1 MLMDKNIMQDILLK
15 VPFEKK
21 EDFKIACQ
29 EKNIPYFWDKDKKSW
44 GIRADKL
51 PSFLEKYKSE
61 GEQFF
66 VIDCDYTYY
75 PFASKAG
82 AKWDSKKRVAV
93 FRGKSLP
100 TELTGFEPKPFSL
113 QEKVQKELNKESIR
127 LRLPTKSIKPHPHQK
142 SAETAINKAFGGGFP
157 GFLLADETGLG
168 KTISTW
174 LGVKKIASKEN
185 KILKVLVVGP
195 LNAIET
201 WRETILWLG
210 NESKNSKNQ
219 PIEVSLINYEKLRN
233 LFSEDSSKVRS
244 KTLKGI
250 ARFAEAE
257 PYDIIIF
264 DESHYL
270 KTPTSARTK
279 LAKKLESVSKFT
291 IWLSATAGQNPLELS
306 YLSSLLSF
314 QTNKRPKLVEKNY
327 EEWCQEVGIGVQR
340 GKFGRWTW
348 EGSLKDNETLHKIL
362 FGNGKLGIGALRRRC
377 TDIEGW
383 PELQRIPKRH
393 ELSAAEYQSYELEWK
408 EFLKALEEDKL
419 NKVKGVKDTSKGIAQ
434 LGRLRQKASIL
445 RVSHT
450 ADLAEE
456 LLSNGY
462 QVAISVEYLKT
473 LDLIKEALIKKNFKV
488 AEFSGR
494 NTPVREGERI
504 KYQEGLVDAIIFSTE
519 SSISL
524 HQLKDHDKPRAQI
537 NHDLRWSAIEQEQI
551 DGRSHRNGRHAPV
564 YWCFSSNTIEERVG
578 SILLSKLESMNTL
591 RGDKNVDFSTIYN
604 EIINQYG
611 V

>member
-1 MLMDKNIMQDILLK
+1 MQDILLK
-15 VPFEKK
+15 VPFDKK
-21 EDFKIACQ
+21 DDFKAQCQ
-29 EKNIPYFWDKDKKSW
+29 EKNIPYFWDKEQRSW
-44 GIRADKL
+44 GIKADKL

-61 GEQFF
+61 GEQYF

-82 AKWDSKKRVAV
+82 AKWDGKKRVAV
-93 FRGKSLP
+93 YKGSKLP

-113 QEKVQKELNKESIR
+113 QEKVQRELNKSPIR
-127 LRLPTKSIKPHPHQK
+127 LRKPTRDIKPHPHQK
-142 SAETAINKAFGGGFP
+142 TAEGAINRAFNDSFP

-174 LGVKKIASKEN
+174 LGVKKIASKNEN
-185 KILKVLVVGP
+185 ITKVLIVGP

-201 WRETILWLG
+201 WRETIVWLG
-210 NESKNSKNQ
+210 NESKNKNNF

-233 LFSEDSSKVRS
+233 LFSEDASKVRS

-257 PYDIIIF
+257 SYDIIIF

-279 LAKKLESVSKFT
+279 LARKLESAAKFT
-291 IWLSATAGQNPLELS
+291 IWISATAGQNPLELS
-306 YLSSLLSF
+306 YLSNLLSF
-314 QTNKRPKLVEKNY
+314 QTDKRPKLIEKNY
-327 EEWCQEVGIGVQR
+327 EEWCQEVGIGVQK

-348 EGSLKDNETLHKIL
+348 EGSEKDNQTLHKIL
-362 FGNGKLGIGALRRRC
+362 FGKVKSSVGALRRRC
-377 TDIEGW
+377 SDIEGW

-393 ELSAAEYQSYELEWK
+393 ELSAVEHQSYEMEWK
-408 EFLKALEEDKL
+408 EFLKAVEEDKL
-419 NKVKGVKDTSKGIAQ
+419 NRIKGSKDTSKGIAQ

-445 RVSHT
+445 RVNHT

-488 AEFSGR
+488 VEFSGR
-494 NTPVREGERI
+494 NTSTREEERL
-504 KYQEGLVDAIIFSTE
+504 KYQEGAADVIIFSTE

-524 HQLKDHDKPRAQI
+524 HQLNDHDKPRAQI

-564 YWCFSSNTIEERVG
+564 YWSFSSETIEERVAT
-578 SILLSKLESMNTL
+578 ILLSKLEAMNTL
-591 RGDKNVDFSTIYN
+591 RGDRNVDFSRIYN
-604 EIINQYG
+604 EIIKDY
-611 V
+611 VH